1 MALINNSESSLN
13 TGFNDD
19 YCFYR
24 GVDDPRFL
32 LVAYDTDTILGK
44 GDTGSSPG
52 ATFFGA
58 ARIPALNRLL
68 RHPEIEPQ
76 YRRTLTRLLNTVFS
90 EGEFNAQLDRSLG
103 HYVPENVRGEMKS
116 WMNSRR
122 RIIRGGARAGR
133 HNVRGVRS

>member
-24 GVDDPRFL
+24 GVDDPVFCL
-32 LVAYDTDTILGK
+32 ADTDTILGK
-44 GDTGSSPG
+44 GDTGSSG

-76 YRRTLTRLLNTVFS
+76 YRRTLTATVLRPMPS
-90 EGEFNAQLDRSLG
+90 SMVAWPLR
-103 HYVPENVRGEMKS
+103 PENV
-116 WMNSRR
+116 
-122 RIIRGGARAGR
+122 GAR
-133 HNVRGVRS
+133 